1 MNHNLN
7 MSISQTPTL
16 NLNNSH
22 LRFSAHAFHK
32 INANFIIKSTMAYEL
47 HLGSTIDVIILWLNA
62 PIYELCPC
70 AIQLFNLQI
79 SVTMMCLLQARNMD
93 YCYNELFRSESCKSD
108 VSLSW
113 LTKRSSSLLLNAE
126 PTCRLGVIRGSIWS
140 PFTYK
145 KWKMNKLYSFER
157 LWSMKED
164 AGVTCRVGEI
174 SRLHVPFHV
183 NKITA

>member
-1 MNHNLN
+1 
-7 MSISQTPTL
+7 
-16 NLNNSH
+16 
-22 LRFSAHAFHK
+22 
-32 INANFIIKSTMAYEL
+32 
-47 HLGSTIDVIILWLNA
+47 
-62 PIYELCPC
+62 
-70 AIQLFNLQI
+70 
-79 SVTMMCLLQARNMD
+79 MCLLQARNMD

-174 SRLHVPFHV
+174 SRLHIPLHV
-183 NKITA
+183 NNITVCSQVTLIQCKVEHNTIKSFKSLSFFSLDNGKKITIQSNPFNTDTKGTEPK